1 MLQRFIT
8 LKLYENLTAIKTTY
22 KTNWIL
28 VAYTLEIVYMSSISK
43 RLSLRVPANVIYRGL
58 KDRRLEQLFPEF
70 FTGVTRRL
78 TTSNKANSELRFT
91 TTTYDSQI
99 QIKEIFK
106 LKVLQS
112 NATEIVYTTGTN
124 IANDPLVE
132 SIVYT
137 HVANILYAL
146 LMLETGY
153 VNGLMERQT

>member
-1 MLQRFIT
+1 
-8 LKLYENLTAIKTTY
+8 
-22 KTNWIL
+22 
-28 VAYTLEIVYMSSISK
+28 MSSISK
-43 RLSLRVPANVIYRGL
+43 RLSLRVPSNVIYRGL
-58 KDRRLEQLFPEF
+58 KDTRLERLFPEF
-70 FTGVTRRL
+70 FTGVTRKL
-78 TTSNKANSELRFT
+78 TTTNNNKANSELQFT

-112 NATEIVYTTGTN
+112 NATEIIYITSTN
-124 IANDPLVE
+124 TANDPVVE

-137 HVANILYAL
+137 HIANILYAL

>member
-8 LKLYENLTAIKTTY
+8 LKLYQNLTAIKTTY

-58 KDRRLEQLFPEF
+58 KDRRLERLFPEF
-70 FTGVTRRL
+70 FTGITRRL
-78 TTSNKANSELRFT
+78 TTSNKANSELQFT

-99 QIKEIFK
+99 QVKEIFK

-112 NATEIVYTTGTN
+112 NATEIVYTTSTN
-124 IANDPLVE
+124 IANDPVVE

>member
-1 MLQRFIT
+1 
-8 LKLYENLTAIKTTY
+8 
-22 KTNWIL
+22 
-28 VAYTLEIVYMSSISK
+28 MSSISK

-58 KDRRLEQLFPEF
+58 KDTRLEQLFPEF
-70 FTGVTRRL
+70 FNGVTRKL
-78 TTSNKANSELRFT
+78 TTSNNKANSELQFT

-112 NATEIVYTTGTN
+112 NATEIVYTTSTN
-124 IANDPLVE
+124 IANDPVVE

-137 HVANILYAL
+137 HIANILYAL

>member
-58 KDRRLEQLFPEF
+58 KDRRLERLFPEF

-124 IANDPLVE
+124 IANDPVVE

>member
-1 MLQRFIT
+1 
-8 LKLYENLTAIKTTY
+8 
-22 KTNWIL
+22 
-28 VAYTLEIVYMSSISK
+28 MSSISK

-58 KDRRLEQLFPEF
+58 KDTRLERLFPEF

-78 TTSNKANSELRFT
+78 TTSNNNKANSELQFT

-112 NATEIVYTTGTN
+112 NATDIVYTTSTN
-124 IANDPLVE
+124 IANDPVVE
-132 SIVYT
+132 SIVHT
-137 HVANILYAL
+137 HIANILYAL

-153 VNGLMERQT
+153 VNGLMERQR

>member
-1 MLQRFIT
+1 
-8 LKLYENLTAIKTTY
+8 
-22 KTNWIL
+22 
-28 VAYTLEIVYMSSISK
+28 MSSISK
-43 RLSLRVPANVIYRGL
+43 RLSLRVPANIIYRGL
-58 KDRRLEQLFPEF
+58 KDTRLEQLFPEF

-78 TTSNKANSELRFT
+78 TTTNNNKANSELQFT

-106 LKVLQS
+106 LKVLHS
-112 NATEIVYTTGTN
+112 NATEIIYTTSTN
-124 IANDPLVE
+124 IENDPVVE

-137 HVANILYAL
+137 HIANILYAL

>member
-58 KDRRLEQLFPEF
+58 KDRRLERLFPEF

-124 IANDPLVE
+124 IANDPVVE
-132 SIVYT
+132 SIIYT

>member
-124 IANDPLVE
+124 IANDPVVE

>member
-1 MLQRFIT
+1 
-8 LKLYENLTAIKTTY
+8 
-22 KTNWIL
+22 
-28 VAYTLEIVYMSSISK
+28 MSSISK

-58 KDRRLEQLFPEF
+58 KDTRLERLFPEF
-70 FTGVTRRL
+70 FTGVTRKL
-78 TTSNKANSELRFT
+78 TTTNNNNKANSSELQFT

-112 NATEIVYTTGTN
+112 NATEITYTTSTN
-124 IANDPLVE
+124 IANDPVVE

-137 HVANILYAL
+137 HIANILYAL